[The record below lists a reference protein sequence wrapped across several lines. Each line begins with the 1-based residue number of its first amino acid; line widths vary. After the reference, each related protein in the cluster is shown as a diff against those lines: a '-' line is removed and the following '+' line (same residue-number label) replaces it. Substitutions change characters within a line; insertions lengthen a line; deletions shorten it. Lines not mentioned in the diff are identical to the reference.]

1 MLANI
6 PKGARILEFGAGDGT
21 KDRAKMYD
29 VTAIEHNEAYL
40 TDEYTCIFAPI
51 VENEESLLRD
61 EKGWYDATALEFL
74 RMQKFDLLIIDG
86 PPGEIGRNGILA
98 HPWVLKSS
106 SSILID
112 DTHRGAEQ
120 YLAQAV
126 LERMEPASEPKGSRV
141 LRVPDDAAERGTRRI
156 KELVVLGVGPLSPLC
171 RAV

>member
-21 KDRAKMYD
+21 KDRARIYD
-29 VTAIEHNEAYL
+29 VTAVEHNEAYL

-51 VENEESLLRD
+51 VENEESVLRD

-126 LERMEPASEPKGSRV
+126 LERMNDANLIILSEES
-141 LRVPDDAAERGTRRI
+141 EWGTRETTI
-156 KELVVLGVGPLSPLC
+156 ISEVNK
-171 RAV
+171 